1 MVGMIDL
8 HGDISIP
15 FLKKSRFTGSY
26 LGMRYQLMKA
36 ERPKSQM
43 PPENGEE
50 ACGEETEM
58 ETVIR
63 AVIWPEPFNFE
74 VTPEEK
80 KHSMDFSFDVN
91 GLWAAVDWLNEEH
104 EAGHF

>member
-1 MVGMIDL
+1 MIDL

-26 LGMRYQLMKA
+26 RGMRYQLQKFDKVIEEA
-36 ERPKSQM
+36 H
-43 PPENGEE
+43 GEE
-50 ACGEETEM
+50 PEKT
-58 ETVIR
+58 ETVLLAI
-63 AVIWPEPFNFE
+63 IWPEPFNFE

-80 KHSMDFSFDVN
+80 KHSKEFSFDPD
-91 GLWAAVDWLNEEH
+91 GMWAAIDWLNEEH

>member
-36 ERPKSQM
+36 ERPKKPDASRKRRRSLRRGDRDG
-43 PPENGEE
+43 NGYPR
-50 ACGEETEM
+50 CY
-58 ETVIR
+58 
-63 AVIWPEPFNFE
+63 
-74 VTPEEK
+74 
-80 KHSMDFSFDVN
+80 
-91 GLWAAVDWLNEEH
+91 L
-104 EAGHF
+104 AGAF

>member
-1 MVGMIDL
+1 MIDL

-26 LGMRYQLMKA
+26 KGMRYQLMKH
-36 ERPKSQM
+36 EK
-43 PPENGEE
+43 EN
-50 ACGEETEM
+50 
-58 ETVIR
+58 VIL

-80 KHSMDFSFDVN
+80 KHSKEFPFTAD
-91 GLWAAVDWLNEEH
+91 GIWEAVDWLNEEH
-104 EAGHF
+104 EAGHY

>member
-1 MVGMIDL
+1 MIDL

-26 LGMRYQLMKA
+26 RGMRYQLDRQEQVITEAKDGA
-36 ERPKSQM
+36 EAQ
-43 PPENGEE
+43 
-50 ACGEETEM
+50 T

-63 AVIWPEPFNFE
+63 AVIWPEPLNYE
-74 VTPEEK
+74 KTPEEK
-80 KHSMDFSFDVN
+80 KHSRSFPFTTE
-91 GLWAAVDWLNEEH
+91 GIWQAVDWLNEEH

>member
-1 MVGMIDL
+1 
-8 HGDISIP
+8 
-15 FLKKSRFTGSY
+15 
-26 LGMRYQLMKA
+26 
-36 ERPKSQM
+36 
-43 PPENGEE
+43 
-50 ACGEETEM
+50 M

-80 KHSMDFSFDVN
+80 KHSRDFSFDVD

-104 EAGHF
+104 KAGHF

>member
-36 ERPKSQM
+36 ERPKNQM

-50 ACGEETEM
+50 ACRDG
-58 ETVIR
+58 
-63 AVIWPEPFNFE
+63 
-74 VTPEEK
+74 
-80 KHSMDFSFDVN
+80 N
-91 GLWAAVDWLNEEH
+91 GYPRCYL
-104 EAGHF
+104 AGAF